1 MFRCRACPLEKCNA
15 HTNTHKNKQNK
26 PYKHTQKQTKQTIQT
41 HTKTNKNKNKQKQKQ
56 SKTMKSKVTKQIKI
70 SVDTHNAFRRTYVQ
84 NATNMMKMI
93 SFHTYRDG

>member
-1 MFRCRACPLEKCNA
+1 
-15 HTNTHKNKQNK
+15 
-26 PYKHTQKQTKQTIQT
+26 
-41 HTKTNKNKNKQKQKQ
+41 
-56 SKTMKSKVTKQIKI
+56 MKSKVTKQIKI